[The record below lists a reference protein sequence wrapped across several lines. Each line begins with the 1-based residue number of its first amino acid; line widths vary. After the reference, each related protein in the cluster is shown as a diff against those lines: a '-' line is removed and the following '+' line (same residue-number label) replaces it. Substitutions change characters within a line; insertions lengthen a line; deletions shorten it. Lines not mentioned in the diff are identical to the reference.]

1 MGNVCT
7 PAHNG
12 HAEGGQGASEQHTK
26 SAGDPPHA
34 PSRNGAH
41 RPTHTDHFLGE
52 EATTLQ
58 RSWEGEQG
66 IASASDRKISSAC
79 AHGTGSGREQVVHM
93 WAGGGWHTIAVRRL
107 AALEGP
113 PSPAA
118 RLGPIQGRGRAMRTK
133 HMPTRVAPQHGST
146 FRRPHALISRL
157 RRSSGD

>member
-1 MGNVCT
+1 MRHFISAVRYLITSASARGNVEIAI
-7 PAHNG
+7 PNG
-12 HAEGGQGASEQHTK
+12 QAPDHLTHLFGGRHGPSPSTAYAPGKGRGQG
-26 SAGDPPHA
+26 
-34 PSRNGAH
+34 SRAH
-41 RPTHTDHFLGE
+41 QIERLAAH
-52 EATTLQ
+52 
-58 RSWEGEQG
+58 
-66 IASASDRKISSAC
+66 
-79 AHGTGSGREQVVHM
+79 AHGMGSAREQVVHM